1 MGLHSGKF
9 LDEAVAFWQSQTERE
24 LKREDARQIAEN
36 LSGFFQVLSE
46 WDTTEKK
53 RPQANGGRK
62 RRNGAI
68 QAVGEQ

>member
-1 MGLHSGKF
+1 VGLHSDKF

-36 LSGFFQVLSE
+36 LSGFFQVLSD
-46 WDTTEKK
+46 WDEAEKE
-53 RPQANGGRK
+53 RPQASGGRK

-68 QAVGEQ
+68 QAAREQ